1 MLKKIVFMGTP
12 FFAVPILK
20 SLYQNG
26 YSVSVVYTQ
35 PPQKSQRG
43 QKINKSPIQGISE
56 TLKIEYR
63 TPISLKNNKEEYNY
77 LKELDADI
85 AIVVAYGQIIPKEY
99 LSLVKKGFINIHASL
114 LPKWRG
120 AAPIQRSI
128 MSLEK
133 ETGVSIM
140 KIAEQLDTGAI
151 CNSYK
156 IDITADDNS
165 ETITEKLSAL
175 ASEKI
180 LDNIDQILEDKIEF
194 KEQNHNES
202 TYAAKIEKTEG
213 KIEWSKTAESIIGKI
228 NGLYPNPGAF
238 FIYKGERYKILKANL
253 ALGSG
258 EIGEVLDNYLE
269 VSCGNKKS
277 IKILEIQRQGKKPQ
291 NIGEFMLG
299 SQIKKGSNLNNA

>member
-1 MLKKIVFMGTP
+1 MGTP
-12 FFAVPILK
+12 LFAVPILK

-56 TLKIEYR
+56 TLRIEYR
-63 TPISLKNNKEEYNY
+63 TPISLKNNKEEYKY

-114 LPKWRG
+114 LPRWRG

-128 MSLEK
+128 MNLEK
-133 ETGVSIM
+133 ETGISIM
-140 KIAEQLDTGAI
+140 RIGEKLDTGPI

-156 IDITADDNS
+156 IDIKDEDSA
-165 ETITEKLSAL
+165 ETISEKLSAL
-175 ASEKI
+175 AAEKI
-180 LDNIDQILEDKIEF
+180 LDNIDEILQGKIEF
-194 KEQNHNES
+194 KEQNHNEAS
-202 TYAAKIEKTEG
+202 YAAKIEKIEG
-213 KIEWSKTAESIIGKI
+213 QIEWGDTAENIIGKI
-228 NGLYPNPGAF
+228 NGLYPSPGAF
-238 FIYKGERYKILKANL
+238 FTYNGERYKILKASL

-258 EIGEVLDNYLE
+258 KIGEVLDNYLE
-269 VSCGNKKS
+269 ISCGNKKS
-277 IKILEIQRQGKKPQ
+277 IKVQEIQRQGKRPQ
-291 NIGEFMLG
+291 NINEFMLG
-299 SQIKKGSNLNNA
+299 SQIKKGSKLSNV

>member
-26 YSVSVVYTQ
+26 YPISVVYTQ
-35 PPQKSQRG
+35 PPQKSERG

-63 TPISLKNNKEEYNY
+63 TPNTLKDNKEEYNY

-128 MSLEK
+128 MNLEK
-133 ETGVSIM
+133 ETGISIM
-140 KIAEQLDTGAI
+140 RIGEKLDTGPV

-156 IDITADDNS
+156 IEIMDEDNS
-165 ETITEKLSAL
+165 ETISDKLSVL
-175 ASEKI
+175 AAQKI
-180 LDNIDQILEDKIEF
+180 IDNIDEILEDKKKF
-194 KEQNHNES
+194 KEQNHNEAS
-202 TYAAKIEKTEG
+202 YAAKIDKREG
-213 KIEWSKTAESIIGKI
+213 QIEWSATAENIIGKI
-228 NGLYPNPGAF
+228 NGLYPSPGAF
-238 FIYKGERYKILKANL
+238 FIYNGERYKILQASL

-258 EIGEVLDNYLE
+258 EIGEVLDNYLKI
-269 VSCGNKKS
+269 SCGNKKS
-277 IKILEIQRQGKKPQ
+277 IKVLEIQRQGKRPQ
-291 NIGEFMLG
+291 KIGEFMLG

>member
-1 MLKKIVFMGTP
+1 MGTP
-12 FFAVPILK
+12 LFAVPILK
-20 SLYQNG
+20 VLYQNG
-26 YSVSVVYTQ
+26 YPISVVYTQ

-63 TPISLKNNKEEYNY
+63 TPNSLKNNKEEYNY
-77 LKELDADI
+77 LKKLDADI

-128 MSLEK
+128 MNLEK

-140 KIAEQLDTGAI
+140 KIGEKLDTGPI

-156 IDITADDNS
+156 IEITGKDNAK
-165 ETITEKLSAL
+165 TISEKLSAL
-175 ASEKI
+175 AAEKI
-180 LDNIDQILEDKIEF
+180 LNNLDDILDGKIQF
-194 KEQNHNES
+194 KEQNHNEAS
-202 TYAAKIEKTEG
+202 YAIKIEKTEG
-213 KIEWSKTAESIIGKI
+213 QIIWNETAENIIGKI
-228 NGLYPNPGAF
+228 NGLYPSPGAF
-238 FIYKGERYKILKANL
+238 FIHKGERYKILKAKL
-253 ALGSG
+253 SLTSG
-258 EIGEVLDNYLE
+258 KIGEVLDNYLE
-269 VSCGNKKS
+269 ISCGNKKS
-277 IKILEIQRQGKKPQ
+277 IKILEIQRQGKRPQ
-291 NIGEFMLG
+291 NISEFMLG

>member
-1 MLKKIVFMGTP
+1 MLKKIIFMGTP

-35 PPQKSQRG
+35 PPQKSKRG

-63 TPISLKNNKEEYNY
+63 TPSSLKNNKEEYNY

-99 LSLVKKGFINIHASL
+99 LGLVKKGFINIHASL

-128 MSLEK
+128 MNLEK

-140 KIAEQLDTGAI
+140 KIGEKLDTGPV

-156 IDITADDNS
+156 LDIEINDNS
-165 ETITEKLSAL
+165 ETIGEKLSAL
-175 ASEKI
+175 AAEKI
-180 LDNIDQILEDKIEF
+180 LDNIDEILEDKQKF
-194 KEQNHNES
+194 KDQNHNEA
-202 TYAAKIEKTEG
+202 TYAPKIEKTEG
-213 KIEWSKTAESIIGKI
+213 QINWSEAAESIIGKI
-228 NGLYPNPGAF
+228 NGLYPSPGAF
-238 FIYKGERYKILKANL
+238 FIYNGERHKILKAHL
-253 ALGSG
+253 SLGSG
-258 EIGEVLDNYLE
+258 EVGEVLDDHLE
-269 VSCGNKKS
+269 ISCGNKKS
-277 IKILEIQRQGKKPQ
+277 IKVLEIQRQGKRPQ

-299 SQIKKGSNLNNA
+299 SQIKKGSNLNNV